1 MEAGRCGLFDDPNRR
16 LMTPFLLVGITVI
29 AATWWV
35 RALWVRP
42 LRRLR
47 AALAALADEDI
58 ELEVEGPRDE
68 TTLHLRRIAGRLR
81 GANAQISEE
90 NLNLRA
96 ALGSLN
102 EGVLIIDAEE
112 KIRLANRG
120 LQAMLGL
127 TNPPLHRPLLEVLR
141 HHEVREATRRT
152 LQAGESCSLAV
163 SLTVRQPDGQYGPRH
178 FQLTTAPITP
188 HGVTDPV
195 GAIAVLHDITQL
207 KSLENVRREF
217 VANVSHELRTPL
229 SIINGYLETMLEPD
243 ADTDPETVRRFHQ
256 TMWKHGERLQLILDD
271 LMTLA
276 RLESPEAAGVMQ
288 VGPVSLRACVEGVV
302 DRLAPVAAENHATV
316 RVEMPG
322 DLPLID
328 ADANRLDQ
336 VFFNLI
342 DNALR
347 HAAPPSQNGHGAR
360 GPEIVVCAVLDP
372 EEGHSLHCTVTDNG
386 QGVPLADQPHVFERF
401 YRVHKDRFRQSG
413 GTGLGLSIVKHIVRA
428 HGGQVSVES
437 VPGHGATFHVRLP
450 VRQELQIS

>member
-1 MEAGRCGLFDDPNRR
+1 MI
-16 LMTPFLLVGITVI
+16 TFLLVGFATL
-29 AATWWV
+29 AAAFWI
-35 RALWVRP
+35 RARWVRP

-47 AALAALADEDI
+47 LALAALADEDT
-58 ELEVEGPRDE
+58 ELVVEGPGDE

-81 GANAQISEE
+81 GTNAQANEE

-96 ALGSLN
+96 VLGSLT
-102 EGVLIIDAEE
+102 EGVLVIDAEE

-127 TNPPLHRPLLEVLR
+127 TNPPLNRPLLEVLR
-141 HHEVREATRRT
+141 HHEAREAARAT
-152 LQAGESCSLAV
+152 LQTGESRSLAV
-163 SLTVRQPDGQYGPRH
+163 SLTVRQPDGQYGSRH

-188 HGVTDPV
+188 QGVAEPV

-207 KSLENVRREF
+207 KNLENVRREF

-243 ADTDPETVRRFHQ
+243 ADADPETIRRFHQ
-256 TMWKHGERLQLILDD
+256 TMWKHGQRLQLILDD

-276 RLESPEAAGVMQ
+276 RLESPETAGAMQ
-288 VGPVSLRACVEGVV
+288 LAPVSLRRCVEGVA
-302 DRLAPVAAENHATV
+302 DRLAPVAAERRAAV
-316 RVEMPG
+316 RMEIPD
-322 DLPLID
+322 DLPPID
-328 ADANRLDQ
+328 ADASRLDQ

-347 HAAPPSQNGHGAR
+347 HAVPSAHNGDGAN
-360 GPEIVVCAVLDP
+360 GPEIVVRAAVDP
-372 EEGHSLHCTVTDNG
+372 GEGQAVHLTVSDNG
-386 QGVPLADQPHVFERF
+386 QGIPLADQPHVFERF

-428 HGGQVSVES
+428 HRGEVSVES
-437 VPGHGATFHVRLP
+437 IPGGGATFHIRLP
-450 VRQELQIS
+450 VKQGAVG

>member
-1 MEAGRCGLFDDPNRR
+1 MTTFIFLGLA
-16 LMTPFLLVGITVI
+16 TIV
-29 AATWWV
+29 AAFWV
-35 RALWVRP
+35 RVRWVRP

-47 AALAALADEDI
+47 SALAALADMDV
-58 ELEVEGPRDE
+58 ELEVKGTNDE
-68 TTLHLRRIAGRLR
+68 TTLHLRRLAARLR

-96 ALGSLN
+96 VLGSLN
-102 EGVLIIDAEE
+102 EGVLIIDVEE
-112 KIRLANRG
+112 IIRLANRG
-120 LQAMLGL
+120 LQGMLGL
-127 TNPPLHRPLLEVLR
+127 ANPPLNRPLLEVLR
-141 HHEVREATRRT
+141 HHEVREAARRT
-152 LQAGESCSLAV
+152 LHAGESCSLAV
-163 SLTVRQPDGQYGPRH
+163 SLTVRQLDGQYGPRH

-188 HGVTDPV
+188 HGTVEPV

-207 KSLENVRREF
+207 KNLENIRREF

-243 ADTDPETVRRFHQ
+243 ADTDPETINRFHQ
-256 TMWKHGERLQLILDD
+256 TMWKHGQRLQLILDD

-276 RLESPEAAGVMQ
+276 RLESPEKAGAMQ
-288 VGPVSLRACVEGVV
+288 LGPVPLRACVEGVV
-302 DRLAPVAAENHATV
+302 DRLAPVAAEHHATV
-316 RVEMPG
+316 QMEIPD

-347 HAAPPSQNGHGAR
+347 HAAPSGCNGNGAH
-360 GPEIVVCAVLDP
+360 GPEVVVRAVV
-372 EEGHSLHCTVTDNG
+372 EEGEGNTVHLSVADNG
-386 QGVPLADQPHVFERF
+386 QGIPLADQPHVFERF

-437 VPGHGATFHVRLP
+437 VPGSGAVFHVRLP
-450 VRQELQIS
+450 VSQSTDH